1 MSVTLTK
8 ARMKK
13 DIRVPDA
20 LGGSVV
26 PQRILDAADAEGV
39 IVERALAGRWKMC
52 VEVDPE
58 YDFSKMLIKIYVDK
72 RNVQACE
79 EAARR
84 VVEEEGIFTE
94 IRVKEFRS
102 IFPTGGRQSSWWW
115 WWCCCRRRRHN
126 R

>member
-1 MSVTLTK
+1 
-8 ARMKK
+8 MKK